1 MNDNNDFFDAK
12 IKEKLKQEN
21 RYIPEY
27 ANNAFDKGIKIG
39 MNKRR
44 YKYKR
49 LAGLTVAWFLGITI
63 FTVTLPAYAD
73 KVPLLNNIV
82 DYFTSSRYENYDKYA
97 SDLNITKESKGVKVT
112 INKVVYDGL
121 DLAVFYTV
129 ESENGISNMPS
140 FIDSNLKVN
149 GKKVSF
155 SSSGS
160 GEFIKDNKAYV
171 GHITYDV
178 VDKKV
183 IPKDIQEESFY
194 GGYVEIPDEF
204 LFSLEFNNI
213 KGILEEDYIRGNW
226 SFDIP
231 VTNEAVN
238 GRVKEYEAN
247 INLADVNNGVN
258 INKVITSPI
267 NTAIQGTYYG
277 SEFSNIDFIAFDNE
291 GRYIETKSGSVF
303 GTVLKDNKFI
313 NYFTNKFKE
322 IYEDT
327 KSIMFIPYKD
337 KEVSDVNIRG
347 NGENRVI
354 EIGDIKI
361 ATTESIEG
369 GYNDVFKLTT
379 KLNLEGETNLTTILN
394 NEYGT
399 ITKVEVSE
407 GKTKLYIKSNYNIFA
422 VPELIRDK
430 NNGTEIKTVDNFNSM
445 ELNTTRYLKESGEL
459 VVEYDG
465 ELVGDNYEV
474 VYYDHSNEMNV
485 YSRDI
490 FEVEV
495 N

>member
-1 MNDNNDFFDAK
+1 MDNNNDFFDEK
-12 IKEKLKQEN
+12 IKRKLREEN
-21 RYIPEY
+21 KFTPEY
-27 ANNAFDKGIKIG
+27 ANNSFDKGIKKAIDR
-39 MNKRR
+39 RR
-44 YKYKR
+44 YRYKR
-49 LAGLTVAWFLGITI
+49 LAGITAACFLGITI

-73 KVPLLNNIV
+73 KIPVLNNIV

-140 FIDSNLKVN
+140 FIDSNLRVN

-178 VDKKV
+178 VDKKI

-213 KGILEEDYIRGNW
+213 EGILDEDYIRGNW

-231 VTNEAVN
+231 VTSEAANGKVN
-238 GRVKEYEAN
+238 EYEAN
-247 INLADVNNGVN
+247 INLADINNGVN

-277 SEFSNIDFIAFDNE
+277 SEFSNIEFIAFDNE
-291 GRYIETKSGSVF
+291 GRYIERKGASSF
-303 GTVLKDNKFI
+303 GTTLKDDKVI
-313 NYFTNKFKE
+313 NYFTSKFKE
-322 IYEDT
+322 TYEDT
-327 KSIMFIPYKD
+327 KSLIFIPYKY
-337 KEVSDVNIRG
+337 KEISDIKVRENG
-347 NGENRVI
+347 NNKVVEV
-354 EIGDIKI
+354 GDIKI
-361 ATTESIEG
+361 ATNETVKGENSP
-369 GYNDVFKLTT
+369 FKLTS
-379 KLNLEGETNLTTILN
+379 KLNLEGKTDLTTILGS
-394 NEYGT
+394 EYGT
-399 ITKVEVSE
+399 ITKVEVNE
-407 GKTKLYIKSNYNIFA
+407 GKTKLYIKSNYNVFA
-422 VPELIRDK
+422 IPELIRDK
-430 NNGTEIKTVDNFNSM
+430 SSGLEIKTVDNFNSM
-445 ELNTTRYLKESGEL
+445 ELYTTRYLKESGEL

-474 VYYDHSNEMNV
+474 VYYDHSNEINV
-485 YSRDI
+485 YSNNI

-495 N
+495 D